1 MLEFERDDQYA
12 ATIKVIGVG
21 GGGSNAVKRMIES
34 SLDGVSFFV
43 VNTDLQHLQ
52 MCHNAEKIPI
62 GANLT
67 RGLGAGANPE
77 IGKKAAEE
85 DRERLEQVV
94 DGADMVF
101 VTAGMGGG
109 TGTGAAPIIAEVSR
123 RAGALTIGVVT
134 RPFNFE
140 GTKRKMLAED
150 GIEQLKEAADAL
162 IVIPNQKLLD
172 NLERSTGLMESYRI
186 ADDVLSAGVQS
197 ISDLITRGGEI
208 NLDFAD
214 VQTTMTN
221 SGSALMGIGTA
232 EGEDRA
238 TNAARKA
245 ITCPYLEEQSIHG
258 ATGLL
263 VNVSA
268 GSDFRLH
275 ELDEAMQIIHDE
287 ASPDAQILFGHVQD
301 ETLAGKVGVTVI
313 ATGFDRRAAEHRQAA
328 RAEGAADVLD
338 LNRLLRNDFEDS
350 TEKEPVGSRAGGP
363 LDPRAVNSQVVEDA
377 LDIPTFLRINP
388 KNSKK

>member
-1 MLEFERDDQYA
+1 MLEFERDDEYA
-12 ATIKVIGVG
+12 ASIKVIGVG

-34 SLDGVSFFV
+34 ALEGVSFYV

-67 RGLGAGANPE
+67 RGLGAGANPD
-77 IGKKAAEE
+77 IGEKAAEE
-85 DRERLEQVV
+85 DRDRLEQVV

-109 TGTGAAPIIAEVSR
+109 TGTGAAPVIAEIAR
-123 RAGALTIGVVT
+123 KARALTIGVVT

-140 GTKRKMLAED
+140 GTKRKMIAED
-150 GIEQLKEAADAL
+150 GIERLKEAADAL

-186 ADDVLSAGVQS
+186 ADDVLSQGVQS

-245 ITCPYLEEQSIHG
+245 IACPYLEEQSIHG

-268 GSDFRLH
+268 GADFRLH

-301 ETLAGKVGVTVI
+301 ESLAGKVAVTVI

-328 RAEGAADVLD
+328 RADAGADVLD
-338 LNRLLRNDFEDS
+338 LNRLLRNDFEDAS
-350 TEKEPVGSRAGGP
+350 EKEPVRPHAT
-363 LDPRAVNSQVVEDA
+363 DTVDARAVNSQVVEDA

-388 KNSKK
+388 KAKK

>member
-12 ATIKVIGVG
+12 ASIKVIGVG

-34 SLDGVSFFV
+34 SLEGVSFYV

-62 GANLT
+62 GAALT

-77 IGKKAAEE
+77 IGEKAAEE
-85 DRERLEQVV
+85 DRDRLEEIV

-109 TGTGAAPIIAEVSR
+109 TGTGAAPIIAELAR
-123 RAGALTIGVVT
+123 KARALTIGVVT

-140 GTKRKMLAED
+140 GTKRKMIAED
-150 GIEQLKEAADAL
+150 GIERLKEAADAL

-214 VQTTMTN
+214 VQTRIARRTPLARQSHARTSKSSRSTARRGSSSTCRRDRTSACTN
-221 SGSALMGIGTA
+221 STRRCRSSTTRPRQTRRSCSDTSRRRRSPARSA
-232 EGEDRA
+232 
-238 TNAARKA
+238 
-245 ITCPYLEEQSIHG
+245 
-258 ATGLL
+258 
-263 VNVSA
+263 
-268 GSDFRLH
+268 
-275 ELDEAMQIIHDE
+275 
-287 ASPDAQILFGHVQD
+287 
-301 ETLAGKVGVTVI
+301 
-313 ATGFDRRAAEHRQAA
+313 
-328 RAEGAADVLD
+328 
-338 LNRLLRNDFEDS
+338 
-350 TEKEPVGSRAGGP
+350 
-363 LDPRAVNSQVVEDA
+363 
-377 LDIPTFLRINP
+377 
-388 KNSKK
+388 